1 MMPRQPSQF
10 AKRCQFLQGLDPADE
25 ERLGLTAMPLSSVK
39 RHLYFLE
46 WSEPPMIILE
56 NLRKTY
62 QGGAGSLEAL
72 RGVSA
77 RIRKG
82 EIFGV
87 IGKSGA
93 GKSTLIRCINM
104 LERPTSGSVV
114 VDGEELTTMPER
126 QLRDVR
132 KKIGMIFQHFN
143 LLSSRTVYDN
153 IAFPLELAGKNAA
166 EIAAAVNPLL
176 ELVGL
181 TDKKINIPRSYP
193 ADKSNAS
200 ALHALWPTIRKC
212 CFAMKPLPLLIHKPP
227 IQFSL
232 C

>member
-1 MMPRQPSQF
+1 
-10 AKRCQFLQGLDPADE
+10 
-25 ERLGLTAMPLSSVK
+25 
-39 RHLYFLE
+39 
-46 WSEPPMIILE
+46 MIILE

-77 RIRKG
+77 RVRKG

-104 LERPTSGSVV
+104 LERPTGGSVV

-126 QLRDVR
+126 QLRDAR

-166 EIAAAVNPLL
+166 EIAAAVDPLL

-181 TDKKINIPRSYP
+181 ADKKNQYP
-193 ADKSNAS
+193 AQLSGDKNSVS
-200 ALHALWPTIRKC
+200 ALRAHWPIIRKC
-212 CFAMKPLPLLIHKPP
+212 CFAMKPLPPWIRKPP
-227 IQFSL
+227 TQFSL